1 MFKHTLRVQV
11 HCSRYLLN
19 MVNIY
24 LNRLS
29 SFETSLEERR
39 SHHSP
44 PKSLNR
50 LPVLLLHALLCPR
63 CFQCHVSTFALATIC
78 SSSQKQRSPLLR
90 HCPFQIKRT
99 TCFNCLDVLQ
109 IWKWNNFV
117 EINVTFEERVE
128 VIPPQAHDSI
138 DLHWLFLCF
147 FESIVQLAPWE
158 WTHKSHSWPDSWISN

>member
-11 HCSRYLLN
+11 HCSTYLLN

-99 TCFNCLDVLQ
+99 TSLIAWMCFKYENETTSLKLTSHLKNVL
-109 IWKWNNFV
+109 
-117 EINVTFEERVE
+117 R
-128 VIPPQAHDSI
+128 
-138 DLHWLFLCF
+138 
-147 FESIVQLAPWE
+147 
-158 WTHKSHSWPDSWISN
+158 